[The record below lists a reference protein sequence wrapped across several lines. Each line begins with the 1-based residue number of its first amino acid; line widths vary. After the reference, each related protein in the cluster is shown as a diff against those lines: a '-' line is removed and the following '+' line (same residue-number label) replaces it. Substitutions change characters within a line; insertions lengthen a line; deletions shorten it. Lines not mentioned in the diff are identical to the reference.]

1 MTTATVTSKGQVTIP
16 KKVRDA
22 LHLATGD
29 TIEFVVRGKGKVILR
44 PISKKIDEVFSKL
57 YQPKR
62 QPVTPEE
69 MNESI
74 CQRMRWVNSE
84 GG

>member
-29 TIEFVVRGKGKVILR
+29 TIEFVVREKGEVILR
-44 PISKKIDEVFSKL
+44 PISKKN
-57 YQPKR
+57 R
-62 QPVTPEE
+62 
-69 MNESI
+69 
-74 CQRMRWVNSE
+74 
-84 GG
+84 

>member
-1 MTTATVTSKGQVTIP
+1 MTIP

-29 TIEFVVRGKGKVILR
+29 TIEFVVRVKEEVILR
-44 PISKKIDEVFSKL
+44 PISKKIDEVFGKI

-62 QPVTPEE
+62 QPVTSEE

-74 CQRMRWVNSE
+74 RQRMRGVNSVR
-84 GG
+84 G